1 VARIRTVKPE
11 FFRHEGLQDLEAA
24 SPGAHC
30 MLVFAGLW
38 GHCDKNGVFEWK
50 PRQLKLDILPFLE
63 FDLNATL
70 ALLMGAGFIRKYAVN
85 GREYGVIDT
94 FADHQRVTGKEWTE
108 PAKFPT
114 EDGRESDKDAPEKQQ
129 GNAGETNGKQQGESS
144 RSGREGKGRDS
155 ASVPDVSPTKRA
167 KPRTLISPDLPL
179 DDGMREAALKRFP
192 DCDAEEMH
200 RQFVAHHVAKG
211 SLMAS
216 WRAAWT
222 TWIGNAERF
231 GYPKRRAAS
240 NGIHAGVVMR

>member
-1 VARIRTVKPE
+1 MARIRTVKPD

-24 SPGAHC
+24 NTGSNC

-50 PRQLKLDILPFLE
+50 PRQLKLDILPFLQ

-85 GREYGVIDT
+85 GREYGVIDS
-94 FADHQRVTGKEWTE
+94 FPEHQRLGGKEAQE

-114 EDGRESDKDAPEKQQ
+114 E
-129 GNAGETNGKQQGESS
+129 NGKGSDGGDVGKESGSTGEAPG
-144 RSGREGKGRDS
+144 RAGREGKGMDS
-155 ASVPDVSPTKRA
+155 APVPVASPKKRT
-167 KPRTLISPDLPL
+167 KPRAAFPDDLSL
-179 DDGMREAALKRFP
+179 DDGMRAAIIAKFP
-192 DCDAEEMH
+192 DCDADEAFV
-200 RQFVAHHVAKG
+200 QFRAHHVAKG

-216 WRAAWT
+216 WRQAWT

-231 GYPKRRAAS
+231 GYPKRRSAS
-240 NGIHAGVVMR
+240 VPFGVVMR